1 MSGDFKDVRQKTR
14 SAKWK

>member
-1 MSGDFKDVRQKTR
+1 MSGDFKDVKEKTW